1 MWICE
6 IEGLREHGRLIKRVG
21 HEWRTEHFD
30 DCRLIKIAKN
40 RGRES
45 SLANLARPYRENLDT
60 AARVRIEFAGSM
72 KRKTWEALMASRDFA
87 GERTIVDCWLSKLTL
102 S

>member
-40 RGRES
+40 RGVNRRWRIWLGPIAKISTLRQESES
-45 SLANLARPYRENLDT
+45 SLR
-60 AARVRIEFAGSM
+60 GQ
-72 KRKTWEALMASRDFA
+72 
-87 GERTIVDCWLSKLTL
+87 
-102 S
+102 